1 MATNIKIRVRVNECW
16 GKYIFHILEGKGRAG
31 KGRERKGKGRGREGK
46 GNFDCWD
53 SYFLRLNR
61 DHAVAKYA
69 TSRPSW
75 WESNPDL

>member
-1 MATNIKIRVRVNECW
+1 MATNIKIRVRVNEWW
-16 GKYIFHILEGKGRAG
+16 GKYKYHILEGKG
-31 KGRERKGKGRGREGK
+31 
-46 GNFDCWD
+46 NFDSWD

-69 TSRPSW
+69 TSKPSR